1 MRVSQAIGSVLV
13 DSGIEAFF
21 GLAGSGNFAVLSA
34 LHAEG
39 AAFYSSRHE
48 CGAVMM
54 ADGYARA
61 SRKVGVAS
69 VHQGPGFTNT
79 LTGLAEAAKARTPL
93 IVLAADIP
101 TGTLWSNFKVD
112 QAALA
117 ATVGAIPER
126 VRGPETAAADTARAL
141 RRAQTERRPVV
152 LGIPIDVVEEHCPD
166 GPPAVPHWPPL
177 KPPGPAEGSVAAVAD
192 LLALSHRPAIVAG
205 QGAALANAREA
216 LEALG
221 DRVGAVLAT
230 SAMGHGLFTGS
241 PYSVGIAGGF
251 SSSLAARL
259 LGRADV
265 VLAFGASLNHWTVRH
280 GSLFPSDAHVVQ
292 VDLDEEAIGRL

>member
-1 MRVSQAIGSVLV
+1 MRVSEAIGRVLV
-13 DSGIEAFF
+13 DSSIEAFF

-39 AAFYSSRHE
+39 AAFYSSHE

-61 SRKVGVAS
+61 SRKLGVAS

-101 TGTLWSNFKVD
+101 AGTLWSNFKVD

-152 LGIPIDVVEEHCPD
+152 LSIPIDVVEEHSS
-166 GPPAVPHWPPL
+166 G
-177 KPPGPAEGSVAAVAD
+177 GS
-192 LLALSHRPAIVAG
+192 PAI
-205 QGAALANAREA
+205 
-216 LEALG
+216 
-221 DRVGAVLAT
+221 
-230 SAMGHGLFTGS
+230 
-241 PYSVGIAGGF
+241 PY
-251 SSSLAARL
+251 
-259 LGRADV
+259 
-265 VLAFGASLNHWTVRH
+265 
-280 GSLFPSDAHVVQ
+280 
-292 VDLDEEAIGRL
+292 